1 MFTAGA
7 ARRRQSVSLSD
18 LSWEAAGRR
27 LGLGD
32 ALSIACPQKPRS
44 IGFEVIYA
52 FEELGKFPNTKSVN
66 NKDGVGVKKS
76 LPAGAARDRAE
87 RLGQRQERKL
97 FLLDDIP
104 IFEFCSMYVTEFCRC
119 V

>member
-44 IGFEVIYA
+44 VGVEVIYA

-66 NKDGVGVKKS
+66 NKDGVGIKKS
-76 LPAGAARDRAE
+76 LPAGAPRTELSGWDRGRRESFSYWMTFQSLNFVA
-87 RLGQRQERKL
+87 
-97 FLLDDIP
+97 
-104 IFEFCSMYVTEFCRC
+104 CM
-119 V
+119 